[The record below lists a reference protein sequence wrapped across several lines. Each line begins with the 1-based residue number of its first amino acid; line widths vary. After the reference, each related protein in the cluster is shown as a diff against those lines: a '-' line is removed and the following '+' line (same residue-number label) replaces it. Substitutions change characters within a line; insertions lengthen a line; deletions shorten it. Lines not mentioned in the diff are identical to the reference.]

1 MRHSTNSFASE
12 YQANS
17 QADYG
22 RLVGAIYDCL
32 SDNNP
37 VQALLVLLAECFHA
51 EMVSLVVSSSRNVS
65 NGKILMVSRR
75 SLGDIGYY
83 EGQSIPLS
91 STRISQVTKSHVF
104 PASLAP
110 DDEKACK
117 VYDLFLESV
126 DFYNSYTVA
135 LFDDGEA
142 VTLLKIGR
150 GRGLNYFSAIEREL
164 IDVLVRHIKQFM
176 CVSKQIKRVELERT
190 IFYSVVEKCSL
201 ATIALDH
208 RGLIVHVNQCAENL
222 LRRTPE
228 ICVESG
234 RIELTDLATQCK
246 FEAIISRILCA
257 DHREPPSQLE
267 VMRVSRDGH
276 SLDLG
281 LAIRPVAAKHGIP
294 PAGAPAIAVFI
305 RDTSLYS
312 SAPAAIV
319 SELFALSPMEARV
332 ALLLADGLNLVEISE
347 FIGIAHATVR
357 THLRSVFKK
366 MGVDRQA
373 LVVRLVLMSVACLA

>member
-1 MRHSTNSFASE
+1 MRHSTNFFDSE

-32 SDNNP
+32 SDENP

-51 EMVSLVVSSSRNVS
+51 EMVSLVLSSSKNVSS
-65 NGKILMVSRR
+65 GKILMVSRR
-75 SLGDIGYY
+75 SLGEIGYY

-91 STRISQVTKSHVF
+91 STRISQITKPHVF
-104 PASLAP
+104 PASLAR
-110 DDEKACK
+110 DDQKTCK

-126 DFYNSYTVA
+126 DFYNSYTVD
-135 LFDDGEA
+135 LFDDGETM
-142 VTLLKIGR
+142 TLLKIGR

-164 IDVLVRHIKQFM
+164 IDLLVRHIKQFM
-176 CVSKQIKRVELERT
+176 YLCKQIKRVEVERT
-190 IFYSVVEKCSL
+190 IFYDVIEKFSL
-201 ATIALDH
+201 ATIVLDH
-208 RGLIVHVNQCAENL
+208 QGLVVQINQSAENL
-222 LRRTPE
+222 LCRTPE

-234 RIELTDLATQCK
+234 KFEVADLATQCK
-246 FEAIISRILCA
+246 FEAIISRILRA
-257 DHREPPSQLE
+257 DHCESPGQFQA
-267 VMRVSRDGH
+267 MRVSRDGH

-281 LAIRPVAAKHGIP
+281 LAIRPVAAKRGIP
-294 PAGAPAIAVFI
+294 PAGAPAVAVFI
-305 RDTSLYS
+305 RDTGLCS

-332 ALLLADGLNLVEISE
+332 ALLLADGLNLLEITE
-347 FIGIAHATVR
+347 FLGIAHATVR
-357 THLRSVFKK
+357 THLRSMFKK